1 MKFLNSI
8 RVAVKLPVI
17 IVTLSLMALVVTT
30 ALSYMHARNSLAEE
44 AEIRLLAI
52 AQARANA
59 LETLVI
65 GVERDLSI
73 QANSHLLH
81 DAFLGFSNGLGLI
94 PGDPAAHLVEW
105 YRTRNPHGPDA
116 YAMLDVAGD
125 GGAYSRAHGTFHP
138 YFRTLTDHS

>member
-52 AQARANA
+52 AQARANV
-59 LETLVI
+59 L
-65 GVERDLSI
+65 
-73 QANSHLLH
+73 
-81 DAFLGFSNGLGLI
+81 
-94 PGDPAAHLVEW
+94 
-105 YRTRNPHGPDA
+105 
-116 YAMLDVAGD
+116 
-125 GGAYSRAHGTFHP
+125 
-138 YFRTLTDHS
+138 